1 MVKNLP
7 ANTGDTRD
15 AGSIL
20 RLGRFPGGGNAT
32 HSSVCLGNFT
42 DRGAWEQATVHGL
55 TKSQTQL
62 KQLSSHTQMLRGLGR
77 FSDLLHVAWGDRV

>member
-32 HSSVCLGNFT
+32 HSSVSLGNFT
-42 DRGAWEQATVHGL
+42 DRGAQSATV
-55 TKSQTQL
+55 
-62 KQLSSHTQMLRGLGR
+62 RGVTE
-77 FSDLLHVAWGDRV
+77 S